1 MVTNKK
7 TKRQKRII
15 EELGFQPGLRI
26 TELAEKLGVSAETVR
41 RDLDELTAQGMID
54 RTYGGAVIRKNMQEP
69 VLNERQNL
77 MVEERQKIARAAV
90 PVLMGGKHFMIGSG
104 ATTVHLARRMAYEM
118 NNITVFT
125 HSFGVATVL
134 SLNPTIKV
142 LMAPG
147 CYYAPEGA
155 LHGSQTIRYLQNF
168 RADWAILG
176 ASGLDLEGGSDA
188 VIEAGEVYGAMIAR
202 STRTMIVA
210 DHSKFN
216 LTFAANYCRWEEVDA
231 LVSDVHPTQAL
242 ADVIEA
248 AGTSV
253 VTFDK

>member
-26 TELAEKLGVSAETVR
+26 TELAEKLSVSAETVR
-41 RDLDELTAQGMID
+41 RDLDELTAQGLID
-54 RTYGGAVIRKNMQEP
+54 RTYGGAVVRTNMQEP

-90 PVLMGGKHFMIGSG
+90 PMLTGGKHFMIGSG

-118 NNITVFT
+118 HNITVFT

-142 LMAPG
+142 FMAPG
-147 CYYAPEGA
+147 RYYAPEGA

-188 VIEAGEVYGAMIAR
+188 VIEAGEVYGAMISR
-202 STRTMIVA
+202 STRAMIVA
-210 DHSKFN
+210 DHSKFD
-216 LTFAANYCRWEEVDA
+216 LTFAAKYSSWNEI
-231 LVSDVHPTQAL
+231 DVL
-242 ADVIEA
+242 ACDERPKGELARIIDA

-253 VTFDK
+253 VTYER